1 LPGECVKLL
10 RGADLVLHAGDFVS
24 VGFLEELRAL
34 GPPVAGVHGNMDEPA
49 LKESLPA
56 QRVVEVGSVR
66 IGMLHNAG
74 PRAGRE
80 ARLAARFEDC
90 EAVVYGHTHV
100 PQVERFQHLW
110 VLNPGSP
117 TDKRRQP
124 VHTMLILRIRGSR
137 ITPELVTL

>member
-1 LPGECVKLL
+1 VRLL
-10 RGADLVLHAGDFVS
+10 GGADLVLHGGDFVS
-24 VGFLEELRAL
+24 AQFLEELRAI
-34 GPPVAGVHGNMDEPA
+34 GPPVEGVAGNMDEPA
-49 LKESLPA
+49 LKESLPK
-56 QRVVEVGSVR
+56 QQVVEVEGVR
-66 IGMLHNAG
+66 IAMLHDAG

-80 ARLAARFEDC
+80 ARLAARFPEC

-117 TDKRRQP
+117 TERRSAP
-124 VHTMLILRIRGSR
+124 VHSMLVLRVKGRR